1 MTSLQSVVG
10 TWPGYIV
17 YFAAAL
23 LTAALLTVL
32 IALFRTRQGSS
43 RVWVALGHF
52 LASLFFLAFL
62 LDYSY
67 NALIEEMPE
76 TLYGFERR
84 LIAAPW
90 LLFAGAEL
98 VSAAIVWLHVRALL
112 RYRDTHLSGDA
123 IRQTVDMLPT
133 ALMVSDP
140 DGTVLLA
147 NLRMTQLCRELTGE
161 TLSDAHR
168 FVRHVESSSDEDH
181 LAHTSAG
188 EAWQFIRS
196 RITLNG
202 REYDQLTA
210 VDMTEKYRVTKE
222 LRNKNERLREVQFR
236 MRSVAAKERSLV
248 AAREVMNARMTVHDR
263 MGAVLLSGKYYLDH
277 PEEVREEELLHL
289 LEYSNTFLLGE
300 VERPEREGAPLEEAL
315 QTARRIGVSAAIT
328 GDIPGTEPARALI
341 AQAVEQC
348 ASNAVRHAGGDRL
361 TVAIAS
367 DDVSFTAV
375 FSNNGSPPKSPIVET
390 GGLAVLRRTVEGAG
404 GAMAVKSEPAFR
416 LSITIPKKA

>member
-10 TWPGYIV
+10 ALPGYIV
-17 YFAAAL
+17 YFTAAS
-23 LTAALLTVL
+23 LTAAQLAILLL
-32 IALFRTRQGSS
+32 FIRKNRPDAHLLLALT
-43 RVWVALGHF
+43 HF
-52 LASLFFLAFL
+52 LAGLLFLSVL

-67 NALIEEMPE
+67 NALIEGQPE
-76 TLYGFERR
+76 ILYGFELR
-84 LIAAPW
+84 LLSLPW
-90 LLFAGAEL
+90 LMYAATEGM
-98 VSAAIVWLHVRALL
+98 SAMAVLLHGRML
-112 RYRDTHLSGDA
+112 RRDRNTHLSADA
-123 IRQTVDMLPT
+123 IRQTVNLLPT
-133 ALMVSDP
+133 ALMISDP

-147 NLRMTQLCRELTGE
+147 NLQMTELCRALTGE
-161 TLSDAHR
+161 ALSDAQR
-168 FVRHVESSSDEDH
+168 FIRYVGSVSDEDR
-181 LAHTSAG
+181 LAHTPDGKS
-188 EAWQFIRS
+188 WQFIRS
-196 RITLNG
+196 RITLNS

-210 VDMTEKYRVTKE
+210 VNMTEKYRITKE

-277 PEEVREEELLHL
+277 PEEVREEELLRL

-300 VERPEREGAPLEEAL
+300 VERPERMGDPLEEAL
-315 QTARRIGVSAAIT
+315 HTARRIGVSVAVV
-328 GDIPGTEPARALI
+328 GDIPGTESARALI

-361 TVAIAS
+361 TVVITS
-367 DDVSFTAV
+367 DDASFTAV
-375 FSNNGSPPKSPIVET
+375 FSNNGSPPKGPIAET

-404 GAMAVKSEPAFR
+404 GAMTVQSEPIFR

>member
-1 MTSLQSVVG
+1 
-10 TWPGYIV
+10 
-17 YFAAAL
+17 
-23 LTAALLTVL
+23 
-32 IALFRTRQGSS
+32 
-43 RVWVALGHF
+43 
-52 LASLFFLAFL
+52 
-62 LDYSY
+62 
-67 NALIEEMPE
+67 
-76 TLYGFERR
+76 
-84 LIAAPW
+84 
-90 LLFAGAEL
+90 
-98 VSAAIVWLHVRALL
+98 
-112 RYRDTHLSGDA
+112 
-123 IRQTVDMLPT
+123 
-133 ALMVSDP
+133 
-140 DGTVLLA
+140 
-147 NLRMTQLCRELTGE
+147 
-161 TLSDAHR
+161 
-168 FVRHVESSSDEDH
+168 
-181 LAHTSAG
+181 
-188 EAWQFIRS
+188 
-196 RITLNG
+196 
-202 REYDQLTA
+202 
-210 VDMTEKYRVTKE
+210 MTEKYRVTKE

-277 PEEVREEELLHL
+277 PEEVREEELLRL

-404 GAMAVKSEPAFR
+404 GAMTVQSEPIFR